1 VQGRRRQA
9 GVALKVSIA
18 MCYRAAMPKRLAAFA
33 LALALAVAAAA
44 QPIRMLPA
52 GGKLGELAG
61 RQQAFPLVQIG
72 GEVLRLSPGALIYDE
87 NNRTIVHAALPESAT
102 VLYVQDPG
110 GAIARIYILRPEELE
125 RIRRAAER

>member
-1 VQGRRRQA
+1 MQGRRRQA
-9 GVALKVSIA
+9 SVALKVSIA

-44 QPIRMLPA
+44 QPIRMLPS

-72 GEVLRLSPGALIYDE
+72 GEVLRLQTTY
-87 NNRTIVHAALPESAT
+87 AT
-102 VLYVQDPG
+102 VVQSAWHVNLFSG
-110 GAIARIYILRPEELE
+110 VSF
-125 RIRRAAER
+125 